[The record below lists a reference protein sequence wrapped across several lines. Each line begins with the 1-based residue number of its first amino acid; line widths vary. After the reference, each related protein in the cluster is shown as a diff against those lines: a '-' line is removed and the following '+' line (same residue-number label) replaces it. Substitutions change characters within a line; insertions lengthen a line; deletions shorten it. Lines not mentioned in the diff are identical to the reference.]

1 MKKLLSPLVLLLLLS
16 AAFFPFVFSGNK
28 NLLFGSPYC
37 DSYAYYL
44 WHNLGFSFWDPYL
57 YAGTPHFGRI
67 AMFYFPGYLFAW
79 LPANLCINS
88 GLVLHICLIFIF
100 AYLYFKELTGSIN
113 AAFTGA
119 LAFSFSSVV
128 VLHAYAGHLS
138 NIYSLPWL
146 PLTFFFIL
154 RFHRTRKI
162 SRLVFAALS
171 LGVQI
176 LAGHP
181 QYSIYS
187 FFAYTAYFIFLERK
201 RFISSWVLFLAA
213 GLLFAGIEMLS
224 VLDLVKGTVRTG
236 ADYNFVAS
244 FYFPPENLLTL
255 VLPGFWGDLKN
266 FLYWGR
272 WNYWEMTLYIGVLPL
287 FFALIALLKRK
298 NTPGYF
304 FLFLC
309 VASLFISFGSTT
321 FLFPFLYKYVPTFNL
336 FRGISK
342 FIFIS
347 AFALSALCSQGVAFL
362 EEEKDRV
369 FARRYAAGIA
379 VLCGIL
385 LFFSAAAVAAHL
397 DRDFW
402 QQAITLLLGPSSQSL
417 FAAIGPVKLQGFLS
431 ASSACLSSYGI
442 RLFVLVLASAVFFL
456 LAFRGRGSGAGKN
469 MLNVLAAAI
478 IAFDLWT
485 YGFYYS
491 STFLDVRGFSL
502 DKGAVAFLQKDKEP
516 YRIATDC
523 FFNEGLPYKLENV
536 GGNEGNMLA
545 DFSGFLRRG
554 KDTSSGFALSIN
566 KYSPGL
572 DLLNVKYFIYSSSVA
587 TQAPGLEP
595 VWNNGN
601 FTIYLNRHYLPRA
614 WVVNDLIVEPDRE
627 KTAEMLLS
635 GTLDPL
641 HTAVLD
647 KGAPFSF
654 PGPGEYKIEW
664 LERSRHKLS
673 LKISCR
679 RDCFLVLSEIY
690 YPNWHAYLD
699 GREVEVL
706 RTDYLLRGVFVPA
719 GEHALEM
726 KFHFLEGFFRHNPVR
741 QVRSR

>member
-1 MKKLLSPLVLLLLLS
+1 MRKLLSLFVLLLLLS

-37 DSYAYYL
+37 DSYAYYI

-67 AMFYFPGYLFAW
+67 AMFYFPGYIFAW
-79 LPANLCINS
+79 LPANLCINF
-88 GLVLHICLIFIF
+88 GVVLHICLIVIF

-113 AAFTGA
+113 AAVIGA
-119 LAFSFSSVV
+119 LTFSFSSVV

-154 RFHRTRKI
+154 RFHRTRRM
-162 SRLVFAALS
+162 SWLVFSSLS
-171 LGVQI
+171 LAVQI

-187 FFAYTAYFIFLERK
+187 FFAYTAYFVFLEKK
-201 RFISSWVLFLAA
+201 RFIFYWVLFLAA
-213 GLLFAGIEMLS
+213 GVLFAGIELLS
-224 VLDLVKGTVRTG
+224 VLDLIKGTVRTG

-287 FFALIALLKRK
+287 FFALVALLKRK
-298 NTPGYF
+298 NTQGYF

-309 VASLFISFGSTT
+309 AASLITAFGGTT

-342 FIFIS
+342 FIFIT
-347 AFALSALCSQGVAFL
+347 AFALSALCAQGAAFL
-362 EEEKDRV
+362 EEEKERV
-369 FARRYAAGIA
+369 FARRYAVGIA

-385 LFFSAAAVAAHL
+385 LFFSVAAVTARL
-397 DRDFW
+397 NLDFW
-402 QQAITLLLGPSSQSL
+402 KKAVTLLLGPSSQAL
-417 FAAIGPVKLQGFLS
+417 FAAIGPLKLQGFLA
-431 ASSACLSSYGI
+431 ASSACLSLSGI
-442 RLFVLVLASAVFFL
+442 RLFVLVLVSAVFFVVV
-456 LAFRGRGSGAGKN
+456 FRQKRPPGAGNN
-469 MLNVLAAAI
+469 MLNLLAAAV

-491 STFLDVRGFSL
+491 STFLDIRGFSL

-523 FFNEGLPYKLENV
+523 FFNEGLPYSLENV

-545 DFSGFLRRG
+545 DFSGFLREG
-554 KDTSSGFALSIN
+554 KDTSSGFALSIE
-566 KYSPGL
+566 KYSTGL
-572 DLLNVKYFIYSSSVA
+572 NLLNVKYLIYPSSSESQGA
-587 TQAPGLEP
+587 GLEP
-595 VWNNGN
+595 VWNNGR
-601 FTIYLNRHYLPRA
+601 FTIYLNKNYLPRA
-614 WVVNDLIVEPDRE
+614 WVVNDVVVEPDRG
-627 KTAEMLLS
+627 KTAKMLLS
-635 GTLDPL
+635 GALDL
-641 HTAVLD
+641 SHTAVLE
-647 KGAPFSF
+647 KGAPVSFS
-654 PGPGEYKIEW
+654 GPGEYKIEW
-664 LERSRHKLS
+664 LERSRHRLS

-699 GREVEVL
+699 GKEAEVL
-706 RTDYLLRGVFVPA
+706 RADYLLRGVFVPE
-719 GEHALEM
+719 GEHTLEM
-726 KFHFLEGFFRHNPVR
+726 RFQFLKGFFRHNLAGR
-741 QVRSR
+741 L